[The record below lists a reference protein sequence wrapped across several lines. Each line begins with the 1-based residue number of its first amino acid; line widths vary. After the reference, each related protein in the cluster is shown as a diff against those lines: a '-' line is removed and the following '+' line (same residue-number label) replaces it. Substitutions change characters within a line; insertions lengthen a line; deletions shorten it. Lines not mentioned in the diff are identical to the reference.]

1 MKKTKKIVLILLVIS
16 VAITSLYA
24 GIHTIYV
31 QAHRGEAVEYLV
43 EKYGFDSKE
52 LILLDY
58 EPSKF
63 HDDTKW
69 GIPFDWYRNNCNWL
83 IKYKGRCF
91 SVVKN
96 YETNAML
103 DNYQFEE
110 LFKWGTDYLQKNIN
124 PNIAGFKIEIIGY
137 EEKYEQTDIKSYFQ
151 EQSKLTV
158 YYKSD
163 SIEKYYD
170 QKKYNTN
177 NLYKSIKNEVQ
188 EKIISQ
194 FGALELSLFIVDKSV
209 QFSRVSYKT
218 EDTYYYKFETAE
230 KTYELYEEG
239 RLIGD

>member
-1 MKKTKKIVLILLVIS
+1 MILTTVS
-16 VAITSLYA
+16 SLYV

-31 QAHRGEAVEYLV
+31 QSHKKEATEYLI
-43 EKYGFDSKE
+43 EKYGFQKHD
-52 LILLDY
+52 IVLLDY
-58 EPSKF
+58 KPSNF
-63 HDDTKW
+63 HDDSDM
-69 GIPFDWYRNNCNWL
+69 GVPFDWYRNSCNWL
-83 IKYKGRCF
+83 IKYRGRYF
-91 SVVKN
+91 SVVKDN
-96 YETNAML
+96 KTNTML

-124 PNIAGFKIEIIGY
+124 LNIVGFKIEIIGY

-177 NLYKSIKNEVQ
+177 NLYKSIKNEIQ
-188 EKIISQ
+188 EKSVSQ
-194 FGALELSLFIVDKSV
+194 FGAVELSLFIVDNSV

-218 EDTYYYKFETAE
+218 EDTYYYKFETSE
-230 KTYELYEEG
+230 KTYELYDEG